1 MQLLA
6 DRWWLL
12 LIPLLALGVH
22 VLATR
27 LEDKGLIYYRRPPAK
42 GVATAMMN
50 YQRIFEPSVE
60 HVIEYQQ
67 SGDLT
72 IQTSSEPGPPQPTT
86 GA

>member
-6 DRWWLL
+6 DWWSLL
-12 LIPLLALGVH
+12 LVPLLAVGVH
-22 VLATR
+22 VLGTK
-27 LEDKGLIYYRRPPAK
+27 LEDKGIIYYRRPPAK

-50 YQRIFEPSVE
+50 YQRIFEPAVE

-72 IQTSSEPGPPQPTT
+72 FQTSSEPEPPQPTP
-86 GA
+86 GP